1 MKLLSTLI
9 LCMFVLWT
17 VCAGEAPDKHYSETE
32 RKAAETLLSLDGTE
46 QVLNQV
52 IDFTVEQYVQSSAE
66 FEPFRKIIRDFVEK
80 SFGYPA
86 IKDELILITL
96 KHYSLDEIN
105 ALIAFYRTPIGQ
117 KKARTDPL
125 TSAEVSE
132 LTKQQ
137 LNRNLP
143 AFYDALAEA
152 IRNSQEK
159 K

>member
-1 MKLLSTLI
+1 M
-9 LCMFVLWT
+9 
-17 VCAGEAPDKHYSETE
+17 
-32 RKAAETLLSLDGTE
+32 
-46 QVLNQV
+46 
-52 IDFTVEQYVQSSAE
+52 
-66 FEPFRKIIRDFVEK
+66 EK